1 MSISTGIQTAENVT
15 KDLLSAQQ
23 LGKTAMVQFIKER
36 LAVGSSKSIFDQ
48 IKKSKLGTFKSIN
61 KIKVC
66 KTKNKIM
73 SLTSTRDLF
82 SKIEII
88 SQKRSVDLKT
98 LFNYPLEAL
107 PLSLS
112 EADGT
117 LKKTP
122 KSALLHKLEQDVE
135 PVSDLPI
142 GCAILM
148 DGMALVRQIK
158 TTKMTYSQFATV
170 LLKKVLSIGRDSSR
184 IDVVFDVYL
193 DNSIKDVERNRR
205 SCGELKLQQIIPDAE
220 IKQWALLLSSNN
232 NQNKLIRFIVEHWKS
247 NSNLINGK

>member
-1 MSISTGIQTAENVT
+1 M
-15 KDLLSAQQ
+15 
-23 LGKTAMVQFIKER
+23 
-36 LAVGSSKSIFDQ
+36 
-48 IKKSKLGTFKSIN
+48 
-61 KIKVC
+61 
-66 KTKNKIM
+66 
-73 SLTSTRDLF
+73 
-82 SKIEII
+82 
-88 SQKRSVDLKT
+88 
-98 LFNYPLEAL
+98 EAL

-205 SCGELKLQQIIPDAE
+205 PCRKLKLQQIIPDAE
-220 IKQWALLLSSNN
+220 IKQWALLLSSND
-232 NQNKLIRFIVEHWKS
+232 KLIRFIVEHWKS
-247 NSNLINGK
+247 NSNLINAKEYITTVDSKSYKINLNDCSLIQELQSNHQEANTRLLLHANMLVKTMTKL

>member
-1 MSISTGIQTAENVT
+1 M
-15 KDLLSAQQ
+15 L
-23 LGKTAMVQFIKER
+23 QFIKEH
-36 LAVGSSKSIFDQ
+36 LAVGSSKSIFDP
-48 IKKSKLGTFKSIN
+48 ITKSKLGTFKSIN

-82 SKIEII
+82 SKIAII

-158 TTKMTYSQFATV
+158 TTKMTHSQFATV

-193 DNSIKDVERNRR
+193 DNSIKDV
-205 SCGELKLQQIIPDAE
+205 
-220 IKQWALLLSSNN
+220 
-232 NQNKLIRFIVEHWKS
+232 
-247 NSNLINGK
+247 

>member
-1 MSISTGIQTAENVT
+1 MMSVSTGIQTADNVT
-15 KDLLSAQQ
+15 KGLLSAQQ
-23 LGKTAMVQFIKER
+23 LGKTAMVQFINER
-36 LAVGSSKSIFDQ
+36 LAVGSSKSIFDP
-48 IKKSKLGTFKSIN
+48 IKKSDLGTFKSIN

-117 LKKTP
+117 LKKSP

-148 DGMALVRQIK
+148 DGMAHVQQIK

-193 DNSIKDVERNRR
+193 DNSIKDVERNRC

-220 IKQWALLLSSNN
+220 IKQRALLLSPNDNKNN
-232 NQNKLIRFIVEHWKS
+232 V
-247 NSNLINGK
+247 